1 MGTKRSRQWQYV
13 HISIACLIL
22 FMVAACAPWKQMLP
36 ASAQCAPLES
46 VKGLIERGDFEA
58 AMKEN
63 QEILARSPKTP
74 PGDEA
79 LMNMGLISAHYANPK
94 KDYKKAMG
102 YFMRIERDFPQSP
115 LVEEAKIW
123 TGVLKAFEKAKQV
136 DLEIEQKKKEMG
148 K

>member
-1 MGTKRSRQWQYV
+1 MGTKRSRQRQHV
-13 HISIACLIL
+13 LVSIAGLTL
-22 FMVAACAPWKQMLP
+22 FVVAACLPWKQILP
-36 ASAQCAPLES
+36 ASSPCAPLGS

-58 AMKEN
+58 AMKES
-63 QEILARSPKTP
+63 QEVLADSPKTP

-102 YFMRIERDFPQSP
+102 YFMRIEKDFPHSP

-123 TGVLKAFEKAKQV
+123 ISVLKAFEQAKQV